1 MKPAAVSEVRSIAAD
16 SERTSAA
23 KADMPE
29 TEVRVKQCAGVLV
42 CSVRAAAVLGCS
54 AKGCVFALR
63 LRTADCVQG
72 DPLTEAGE
80 QHARC

>member
-29 TEVRVKQCAGVLV
+29 TEVRVKQCAGVL
-42 CSVRAAAVLGCS
+42 SAGGCS
-54 AKGCVFALR
+54 ARLQRKGLR
-63 LRTADCVQG
+63 VCAA
-72 DPLTEAGE
+72 TENGRLCPGRPT
-80 QHARC
+80 H